1 MERLNAGRSIVRS
14 AREAKARCP
23 IIGVRPDPTAPP
35 GPTRV
40 PLMFEHIEP
49 FAGDPIL
56 SLNEDFQKDPRSN
69 KINLSIGIYFD
80 DAGRIPVL
88 DCVRQAEARLLE
100 KGGAKPYLPIEG
112 DPHFRHAVQVLLLGA
127 DSKALAEGRVATLQT
142 VGSSS
147 ALKVGADF
155 IKRWFPESGVWVSDP
170 TWDNHR
176 SMFEGAGIKVS
187 TYPYYDPETGG
198 LKFDAMRAALSDL
211 PPRSVVLMHACCH
224 NPTGV
229 DLTATQ
235 WEALIPVLKERE
247 LLPFLDIAYQG
258 YGDGIEEDAFAIR
271 VLADAG
277 VPFFV
282 ANSFSKSMSLYGERA
297 GGLSV
302 VCPTA
307 AEARLALGQL
317 KATVR
322 RNYSSPA
329 IHAGAVVAT
338 VLGDAALHA
347 SWVSDVNAMRERIKA
362 MRKSLHAVLS
372 AKVPGRSFNY
382 FLTQRGMFSY
392 TGLSAAQVDR
402 LREEFGVYLIRSG
415 RMCVAGLNTR
425 NVEATA
431 SAIAAVI

>member
-1 MERLNAGRSIVRS
+1 
-14 AREAKARCP
+14 
-23 IIGVRPDPTAPP
+23 
-35 GPTRV
+35 
-40 PLMFEHIEP
+40 MFEHIEP

-56 SLNEDFQKDPRSN
+56 SLNEDFQKDPRPH

-80 DAGRIPVL
+80 DEGRIPVL
-88 DCVRQAEARLLE
+88 DCVRKAEAQLLD

-112 DPHFRHAVQVLLLGA
+112 NADFRRGVQTLLFGTGSRAV
-127 DSKALAEGRVATLQT
+127 AEGRVATLQT

-155 IKRWFPESGVWVSDP
+155 VKRWFPESGVWVSDP

-176 SMFEGAGIKVS
+176 SMFEGTGIKVS
-187 TYPYYDPETGG
+187 TYPYYDAATGG
-198 LKFDAMRAALSDL
+198 LKFDAMLATISDL
-211 PPRSVVLMHACCH
+211 PARSVVLLHACCH

-229 DLTATQ
+229 DLTPAQ
-235 WEALIPVLKERE
+235 WQALIPVLKQRQ

-258 YGDGIEEDAFAIR
+258 YGDGIDEDAFAIR
-271 VLADAG
+271 ALADAG
-277 VPFFV
+277 VPFFC

-302 VCPTA
+302 CAPTA
-307 AEARLALGQL
+307 QEAQLTLGQL

-322 RNYSSPA
+322 RNYSSPS
-329 IHAGAVVAT
+329 IHAGGVVAT
-338 VLGDAALHA
+338 VLDTPALRE
-347 SWVSDVNAMRERIKA
+347 SWVNDVNAMRTRIKA
-362 MRKSLHAVLS
+362 MRRTLHDVLA
-372 AKVPGRSFNY
+372 AKVPSRDFSY

-415 RMCVAGLNTR
+415 RMCVAGLNTG

-431 SAIAAVI
+431 NAMAAVL